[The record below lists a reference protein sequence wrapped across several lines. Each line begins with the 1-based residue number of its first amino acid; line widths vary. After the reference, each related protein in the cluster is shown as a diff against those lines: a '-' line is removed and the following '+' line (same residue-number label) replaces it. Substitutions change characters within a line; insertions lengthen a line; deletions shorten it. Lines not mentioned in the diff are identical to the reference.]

1 MFNAFLEPAMLM
13 QILLHT
19 PRWVFGLFA
28 VLLALGLSQLASR
41 RASLVKVSI
50 LPLAMLGLSFY
61 GVVSAFAEQPWAV
74 LGWLVA
80 LAGTVA
86 AVSSRPLPQ
95 GTAYEPSTRMFTLPG
110 SATPLALMMGIFFT
124 KYAVGVAMSLSPSLA
139 QHAGFAWS
147 ISALYGALSG
157 VFLGRAVRLW
167 RLAMPTL
174 GRAPA
179 AAGMTL
185 R

>member
-1 MFNAFLEPAMLM
+1 MLM

-28 VLLALGLSQLASR
+28 VLLALGLSQLANR
-41 RASLVKVSI
+41 RASLAKVSI

-61 GVVSAFAEQPWAV
+61 GVMSAFAGYPWAV
-74 LGWLVA
+74 LGWVATLVGA
-80 LAGTVA
+80 AA

-95 GTAYEPSTRMFTLPG
+95 GTTYEPAARLFTLPG
-110 SATPLALMMGIFFT
+110 SAVPLVLMMSIFFT
-124 KYAVGVAMSLSPSLA
+124 KYAVGVAMSLSPGLA
-139 QHAGFAWS
+139 QQAGFAWS
-147 ISALYGALSG
+147 VSALYGALSG

-167 RLAMPTL
+167 RLALPTL
-174 GRAPA
+174 RQAPVT
-179 AAGMTL
+179 AGMAV

>member
-1 MFNAFLEPAMLM
+1 MLM

-19 PRWVFGLFA
+19 PRWVFFLFA
-28 VLLALGLSQLASR
+28 ALLVLGLSQLAGR
-41 RASLVKVSI
+41 QAGLRKVSI

-61 GVVSAFAEQPWAV
+61 GVVSAFAGQPWAV

-80 LAGTVA
+80 LTGAAA

-95 GTAYEPSTRMFTLPG
+95 GTAYEPATRMFALPG

-124 KYAVGVAMSLSPSLA
+124 KYAVGVALVMSPALG
-139 QHAGFAWS
+139 QQAGFAWA

-157 VFLGRAVRLW
+157 VFLGRAMRLW
-167 RLAMPTL
+167 RLALPTL
-174 GRAPA
+174 SRAPA
-179 AAGMTL
+179 AAEMAL

>member
-1 MFNAFLEPAMLM
+1 MLM

-28 VLLALGLSQLASR
+28 VLLALGLSQLAGR
-41 RASLVKVSI
+41 QAGLRKVSI

-61 GVVSAFAEQPWAV
+61 GVVSAFAEHPWAV

-80 LAGTVA
+80 LAGAVA

-95 GTAYEPSTRMFTLPG
+95 GTAYEPTTRLFALPG
-110 SATPLALMMGIFFT
+110 SAVPLALMMSIFFT
-124 KYAVGVAMSLSPSLA
+124 KYAVGVAMSLSPGLA
-139 QHAGFAWS
+139 QHAGFAWT

-167 RLAMPTL
+167 RLALPTF
-174 GRAPA
+174 GQAPA
-179 AAGMTL
+179 AAGMAL